1 MIANTNRERRNR
13 IVDPTLIEGNFVY
26 SQENVTL
33 QLTLFIWRIKSCL
46 INRALTLHFSFA
58 VYKNLCAHIHLSI
71 KLPYSCLLEK
81 TMKFRPLR
89 DNVLIKRLEAKDKTA
104 GGLILPDSAKD
115 KPQEAEVIAV
125 GPGRSNKDGSKVP
138 MTVNIGDLVLFKKY
152 STTDVSLNGDDFLIL
167 KESDILAVV
176 ES

>member
-1 MIANTNRERRNR
+1 
-13 IVDPTLIEGNFVY
+13 
-26 SQENVTL
+26 
-33 QLTLFIWRIKSCL
+33 
-46 INRALTLHFSFA
+46 
-58 VYKNLCAHIHLSI
+58 
-71 KLPYSCLLEK
+71 
-81 TMKFRPLR
+81 MKFRPLR